1 MFSKVHHPIKNG
13 GEFLPSMWKNFLNWS
28 MCLLYRENELYYLIF
43 YSFNFKIEDIK
54 CMLYFVFC
62 ICWTKG
68 RRIIGWE
75 TAKVLHIGLGLED
88 YWYSRITFTFW
99 ISSSYHSSILYL
111 LFIIIRPDGRSK
123 IGLATAPFNNILKG
137 NGDVLVGNRQIYLPL
152 DQALQG

>member
-1 MFSKVHHPIKNG
+1 MYQEGPFHDKGSREHPVGLSKLISVDV
-13 GEFLPSMWKNFLNWS
+13 
-28 MCLLYRENELYYLIF
+28 LYIENELYYLIL
-43 YSFNFKIEDIK
+43 YSFSFKIEDIK

-62 ICWTKG
+62 ISWTKEQDWW
-68 RRIIGWE
+68 RIIGWE

-123 IGLATAPFNNILKG
+123 IGLATAPFNNVLKG